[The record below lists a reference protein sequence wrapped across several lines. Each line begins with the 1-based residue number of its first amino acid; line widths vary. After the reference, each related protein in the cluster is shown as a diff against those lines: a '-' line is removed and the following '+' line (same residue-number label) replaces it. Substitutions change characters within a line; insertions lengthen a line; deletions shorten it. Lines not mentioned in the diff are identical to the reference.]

1 MYKLKFVGFFIFLV
15 MFFTTSCNL
24 LKTSKSEK
32 AIYIIPEN
40 YVGSVIIVFEQ
51 SNGINLETENGA
63 NVYRVPS
70 NGIIKVTCKAIY
82 ASVQETYFYEDFNGN
97 RKEIDY
103 LYPTS
108 EKWALSKEKKT
119 FDQIRE
125 DDSTTF
131 IIGSEMGT
139 FNNNDGVI
147 HFRNFKV
154 GKASDSSKLNQE
166 AYSKVT
172 KIQEGLLQD

>member
-1 MYKLKFVGFFIFLV
+1 MFLV
-15 MFFTTSCNL
+15 LFINMSCGI
-24 LKTSKSEK
+24 SKIIQSEN

-40 YVGSVIIVFEQ
+40 FTGSVIIVFEQ
-51 SNGINLETENGA
+51 SNGINLETQNGA

-70 NGIIKVTCKAIY
+70 NGIIKVSSKAIY
-82 ASVQETYFYEDFNGN
+82 NSVQETYFYEDSSGV

-125 DDSTTF
+125 DDLNTYVM
-131 IIGSEMGT
+131 GSEMGT
-139 FNNNDGVI
+139 FNDNNGVI

-166 AYSKVT
+166 AYSKIT
-172 KIQEGLLQD
+172 KIQKGLL